1 MSNITTLQST
11 SLIPSPLYPNVKLSA
26 RPSHERGHADHG
38 WLKTFHTFDFASYVW
53 PPHSLRFRNL
63 GANLPMRQSY
73 SYYGSS
79 YEKFGNLRVINEDR
93 VEPSTGFGKHPHREM
108 EIFSYIVSGE
118 LEQ

>member
-1 MSNITTLQST
+1 
-11 SLIPSPLYPNVKLSA
+11 
-26 RPSHERGHADHG
+26 
-38 WLKTFHTFDFASYVW
+38 
-53 PPHSLRFRNL
+53 
-63 GANLPMRQSY
+63 MRQSD